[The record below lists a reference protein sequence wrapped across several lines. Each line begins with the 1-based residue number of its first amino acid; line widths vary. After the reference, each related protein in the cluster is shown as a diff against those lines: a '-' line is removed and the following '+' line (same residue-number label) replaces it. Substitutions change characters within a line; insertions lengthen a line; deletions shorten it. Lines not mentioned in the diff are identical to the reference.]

1 MTLRAL
7 ELQLRRAVDSVWGA
21 MFGALVYA
29 AWAVFANWDA
39 GAHAA
44 LIIGATH
51 WFVSTFLTYTGT
63 GVMRHCYAPATHR
76 SEAMVFAFIGGLSYT
91 YALLLAA
98 HFMAGTPHLLLTL
111 AAGIIPNVLFC
122 SSYALLLSRTQ
133 AIAHPA
139 IEMPAIRAT
148 PTVHLESAAP

>member
-1 MTLRAL
+1 MSRREL
-7 ELQLRRAVDSVWGA
+7 EHMLRRAIDSIWGA

-39 GAHAA
+39 GMHAA

-51 WFVSTFLTYTGT
+51 WAASTFLTYTGT
-63 GVMRHCYAPATHR
+63 GVMRQCFVLATRR
-76 SEAMVFAFIGGLSYT
+76 SEGMAYAFVGGLSYT

-98 HFMAGTPHLLLTL
+98 HCMAGTPHLLLTL
-111 AAGIIPNVLFC
+111 AAGVIPNVLFC
-122 SSYALLLSRTQ
+122 GSYALLLSRTQ

-139 IEMPAIRAT
+139 IEMNAMGVTQA
-148 PTVHLESAAP
+148 VHLERAAP